1 MMGPLAGLR
10 VVEMAG
16 LGPGT
21 FAVTLLA
28 DMGADVVRVERPPTR
43 TAGESPVTPPAQSV
57 QLRGRR
63 SICID
68 LKQPEGVELVLKL
81 VDGADVLLEGF
92 RPGVAERAGI
102 GPEVCLER
110 NPGLVYARA
119 TGWGQEGPLA
129 TAAGHDITYLALS
142 GALHTIGP
150 AGQAPVPPVNYLGDY
165 GGGMHLAFGITSA
178 LLERER
184 SGRGQCVDGA
194 ILDQLS
200 LVTMRVHADAALG
213 AWGEDRGENLLD
225 GGAHF
230 YGVYVTADDRYVA
243 VGAIEPKFYEA
254 LLDGLGLDGAE
265 LPDQMDRSSW
275 PTMRKLFAERF
286 RARTR
291 DEWVDTFAGVD
302 ACVAPVLT
310 PAEAVAHDHNQARGT
325 FTTAWGVV
333 QPAPSPR
340 LSRTPGGL
348 DRPPGGKG
356 EHTDEILTGLG
367 LAPAEIAALRDRYA
381 VA

>member
-1 MMGPLAGLR
+1 MR

-16 LGPGT
+16 LGPGP
-21 FAVTLLA
+21 FAATLLA
-28 DMGADVVRVERPPTR
+28 DMGADVVRVERPPSR
-43 TAGESPVTPPAQSV
+43 SDGESPVAPPATSV

-68 LKQPEGVELVLKL
+68 LKQPDGVELVLKL
-81 VDGADVLLEGF
+81 ADGADVLLEGF
-92 RPGVAERAGI
+92 RSGVAERVGI

-110 NPGLVYARA
+110 NPRLVYARA

-142 GALHTIGP
+142 GALYTIGP
-150 AGQAPVPPVNYLGDY
+150 AGKPPVPPVNYLGDY

-178 LLERER
+178 LFERER

-200 LVTMRVHADAALG
+200 LVTMRVHADQALG
-213 AWGEDRGENLLD
+213 TWRDDRGENLLD

-230 YGVYVTADDRYVA
+230 YGVYETADGRYVA

-254 LLDGLGLDGAE
+254 LLDGLALDPAD

-275 PTMRKLFAERF
+275 PTMRTVFAERF
-286 RARTR
+286 RTRTR
-291 DEWVDTFAGVD
+291 DDWVETFADVD
-302 ACVAPVLT
+302 ACLAPVLT
-310 PAEAVAHDHNQARGT
+310 PTEAVAHDHNRARGT
-325 FTTAWGVV
+325 FISAWGVV

-348 DRPPGGKG
+348 DRPPGRKG
-356 EHTDEILTGLG
+356 EHTQEILSDLG
-367 LAPAEIAALRDRYA
+367 LHPEEITALFEQRA
-381 VA
+381 IA